1 MPISIK
7 DREADEL
14 ARQLAGQT
22 GETITQ
28 ALKQA
33 LRERLIRIRGRH
45 GRTNVSGRLL
55 AIGRRCAAH
64 MRSPGDALDH
74 GDLFYDDRGLPR

>member
-1 MPISIK
+1 MAISIK
-7 DREADEL
+7 DPETDEL
-14 ARQLAGQT
+14 ARQLADQT

-33 LRERLIRIRGRH
+33 LRERLIRIAGRH
-45 GRTNVSGRLL
+45 RRRGVSGRLL

-64 MRSPGDALDH
+64 MQRPGDSLDH
-74 GDLFYDDRGLPR
+74 GDLFYDEQGLPR